1 ILKQRNW
8 MCDTTLT
15 KRELGFTPQYDLER
29 GLHETIAWYRQ
40 AGWL

>member
-1 ILKQRNW
+1 